1 MPCIALVVCTGAVCK
16 LWIMNL
22 FDKNTYIPLA
32 ERMRPKTIEEFVG
45 QKHLLSKGKLLYS
58 IFEQKKALSL
68 ILWGDPGTGK
78 TTLAHL
84 IANACNMDSYFIS
97 AISAGVAD
105 VRKVI
110 DKGKANR
117 TAGVQTLLFIDEIHR
132 FNKAQQDAVL
142 GAVENGDIVLIG
154 ATTENPSFSII
165 APLLSRTRVLRLYPL
180 QEDDLRAIVTAA
192 IANDQEL
199 SHKNI
204 TLDEAALDALVQLAM
219 GDARRALNILE
230 AAAFLKGQG
239 TIDKDTVFE
248 AYKEQSIA
256 YDRAG
261 DKHYDTISAFIKSL
275 RGSDPNA
282 AVYYLARMLVA
293 GEDPEFIA
301 RRMVIF
307 ASEDVGNA
315 YPLAL
320 TVATSGMLAVK
331 NVGLPECEIILAHM
345 ATFLA
350 SCPKS
355 NASYMA
361 LVNAREI
368 ASSDVHEIP
377 LYLRNAPTQLMKQLG
392 YAKGYKYPHDYP
404 GHFVDEEY
412 LPREIKDLIFYVPSE
427 EGNEKNIK
435 ERLTRLWPKK
445 YKKEKGE

>member
-1 MPCIALVVCTGAVCK
+1 MSCIVLVVCTGEVCK
-16 LWIMNL
+16 IWIMNL

-58 IFEQKKALSL
+58 IFEQRKALSL

-117 TAGVQTLLFIDEIHR
+117 TTGVQTLLFIDEIHR

-192 IANDQEL
+192 MTNDQEL

-204 TLDEAALDALVQLAM
+204 TLDDVALDTLVQLAM

-230 AAAFLKGQG
+230 AAAFLKGEG
-239 TIDKDTVFE
+239 KIDNDTIFE

-256 YDRAG
+256 YDKAG

-361 LVNAREI
+361 LINAKEI
-368 ASSDVHEIP
+368 VSRDVHEIP

-412 LPREIKDLIFYVPSE
+412 LPKEIKDLIFYEPSE

-435 ERLTRLWPKK
+435 ERLVKLWPKK
-445 YKKEKGE
+445 YKKEKDE

>member
-1 MPCIALVVCTGAVCK
+1 MS
-16 LWIMNL
+16 L
-22 FDKNTYIPLA
+22 FDKSTYIPLA
-32 ERMRPKTIEEFVG
+32 ERMRPKTIEQFVG
-45 QKHLLSKGKLLYS
+45 QQHLLSKGKLLHS
-58 IFEQKKALSL
+58 IFAQHKALSL

-84 IANACNMDSYFIS
+84 IANECNMDSYFIS

-110 DKGKANR
+110 EKGKANR
-117 TAGVQTLLFIDEIHR
+117 TQGIQTLLFIDEIHR

-180 QEDDLRAIVTAA
+180 QEDDLRAIVTGALT
-192 IANDQEL
+192 NDQEL

-204 TLDEAALDALVQLAM
+204 TLTEDALQTLVQLAM
-219 GDARRALNILE
+219 GDARRVLNILE
-230 AAAFLKGQG
+230 AAVFLKGEG
-239 TIDKDTVFE
+239 EIDNDTIFE

-256 YDRAG
+256 YDKAG

-320 TVATSGMLAVK
+320 TFATSGMLAVK

-345 ATFLA
+345 TTFLA
-350 SCPKS
+350 LCPKS
-355 NASYMA
+355 NESYMA
-361 LVNAREI
+361 LIKAKEVATQG
-368 ASSDVHEIP
+368 AYEIP
-377 LYLRNAPTQLMKQLG
+377 LYLRNAPTKLMQQLG

-412 LPREIKDLIFYVPSE
+412 LPKEIKDLIFYAPSE
-427 EGNEKNIK
+427 EGNEKTIK
-435 ERLTRLWPKK
+435 ERLMKLWPKK
-445 YKKEKGE
+445 YKKENNT

>member
-1 MPCIALVVCTGAVCK
+1 
-16 LWIMNL
+16 MNL
-22 FDKNTYIPLA
+22 FDKETYIPLA
-32 ERMRPKTIEEFVG
+32 QRMRPKTIEEFVG
-45 QKHLLSKGKLLYS
+45 QKHILAKGKFLYS
-58 IFEQKKALSL
+58 VFEQKRALSL

-110 DKGKANR
+110 EKGKANR
-117 TAGVQTLLFIDEIHR
+117 TQGIQTLLFIDEIHR

-180 QEDDLRAIVTAA
+180 SEDDLRAIVTGALT
-192 IANDQEL
+192 NDQEL
-199 SHKNI
+199 SHKKI
-204 TLDEAALDALVQLAM
+204 TLTQDALETLVQLAM
-219 GDARRALNILE
+219 GDARRVLNILE
-230 AAAFLKGQG
+230 AAVFINGEG
-239 TIDKDTVFE
+239 TIDSDIIFE

-256 YDRAG
+256 YDKAG

-355 NASYMA
+355 NESYMA
-361 LVNAREI
+361 LVKAKEV
-368 ASSDVHEIP
+368 AMQAFHEIP
-377 LYLRNAPTQLMKQLG
+377 LHLRNAPTKLMQQFG

-412 LPREIKDLIFYVPSE
+412 LPKEIKDLIFYAPSE

-435 ERLTRLWPKK
+435 ERLARLWPEK
-445 YKKEKGE
+445 YKKENNT

>member
-1 MPCIALVVCTGAVCK
+1 
-16 LWIMNL
+16 MNL
-22 FDKNTYIPLA
+22 FDKETYIPLA
-32 ERMRPKTIEEFVG
+32 QRMRPKTIEEFVG
-45 QKHLLSKGKLLYS
+45 QKHILAKGKFLYS
-58 IFEQKKALSL
+58 VFKQKRALSL

-110 DKGKANR
+110 EKGKANR
-117 TAGVQTLLFIDEIHR
+117 TQGIQTLLFIDEIHR

-180 QEDDLRAIVTAA
+180 SEDDLRAIVTGALT
-192 IANDQEL
+192 NDQEL
-199 SHKNI
+199 SHKKI
-204 TLDEAALDALVQLAM
+204 TLTQDALQTLVQLAM
-219 GDARRALNILE
+219 GDARRVLNILE
-230 AAAFLKGQG
+230 AAVFLKGEG
-239 TIDKDTVFE
+239 TIDNETIFE

-256 YDRAG
+256 YDKAG

-331 NVGLPECEIILAHM
+331 NLGLPECEIILAHM

-355 NASYMA
+355 NESYMA
-361 LVNAREI
+361 LVKAKEV
-368 ASSDVHEIP
+368 AMQALHEIP
-377 LYLRNAPTQLMKQLG
+377 LYLRNAPTKLMQQFG
-392 YAKGYKYPHDYP
+392 YSKGYKYPHDYP

-412 LPREIKDLIFYVPSE
+412 LPKEIKDLIFYTPSE

-435 ERLTRLWPKK
+435 ERLAKLWPKK
-445 YKKEKGE
+445 YNKENNT

>member
-1 MPCIALVVCTGAVCK
+1 MS
-16 LWIMNL
+16 L
-22 FDKNTYIPLA
+22 FDKSTYIPLA
-32 ERMRPKTIEEFVG
+32 ERMRPTTIEQFMG

-58 IFEQKKALSL
+58 VFEQKKALSL

-78 TTLAHL
+78 TTLAHC

-117 TAGVQTLLFIDEIHR
+117 AAGVQTLLFIDEIHR

-180 QEDDLRAIVTAA
+180 TEDDLRAIVTNAL
-192 IANDQEL
+192 ANDQEL

-204 TLDEAALDALVQLAM
+204 TLDADALDVLVQLAM

-230 AAAFLKGQG
+230 AAVFLKDTG
-239 TIDKDTVFE
+239 TIDKDTIFE

-256 YDRAG
+256 YDKAG

-361 LVNAREI
+361 LVRAKEV
-368 ASSDVHEIP
+368 ASQQLHEIP

-404 GHFVDEEY
+404 GHFVDEVY
-412 LPREIKDLIFYVPSE
+412 LPEKIKDLIFYEPSE

-435 ERLTRLWPKK
+435 QWLAKLWPKK
-445 YKKEKGE
+445 YKKENDA

>member
-1 MPCIALVVCTGAVCK
+1 
-16 LWIMNL
+16 MNL

-45 QKHLLSKGKLLYS
+45 QKHILSKGKLLYS

-68 ILWGDPGTGK
+68 VLWGDPGTGK

-110 DKGKANR
+110 DKGKVNR
-117 TAGVQTLLFIDEIHR
+117 AAGVQTLLFIDEIHR

-165 APLLSRTRVLRLYPL
+165 APLLSRTRVVRLYPL
-180 QEDDLRAIVTAA
+180 TEDDLRAIVTAA
-192 IANDQEL
+192 ITNDQEL

-204 TLDEAALDALVQLAM
+204 TIDDVALDTLVQLAM

-230 AAAFLKGQG
+230 AAAFLKGEG
-239 TIDKDTVFE
+239 KIDNDIIIE

-256 YDRAG
+256 YDKAG

-361 LVNAREI
+361 LVRAKEV
-368 ASSDVHEIP
+368 ASQQLHEIP

-392 YAKGYKYPHDYP
+392 YAKGYKYPHDFP

-412 LPREIKDLIFYVPSE
+412 LPQEIKDLIFYAPSE
-427 EGNEKNIK
+427 EGNEKSIK
-435 ERLTRLWPKK
+435 ERLMKLWPKK
-445 YKKEKGE
+445 YKKEKDA

>member
-1 MPCIALVVCTGAVCK
+1 MS
-16 LWIMNL
+16 L
-22 FDKNTYIPLA
+22 FDKSTYIPLA
-32 ERMRPKTIEEFVG
+32 ERMRPTTIEQFVG

-78 TTLAHL
+78 TTLARL
-84 IANACNMDSYFIS
+84 IAQVCNMDSYFIS

-110 DKGKANR
+110 EKGKSNR
-117 TAGVQTLLFIDEIHR
+117 VTGVQTLLFIDEIHR

-165 APLLSRTRVLRLYPL
+165 APLLSRTRVLHLHPL
-180 QEDDLRAIVTAA
+180 TEDDIRAIVTAA
-192 IANDQEL
+192 VTNDREL
-199 SHKNI
+199 SHKKI
-204 TLDEAALDALVQLAM
+204 MLDADATDVLVQLAM

-230 AAAFLKGQG
+230 AAAFLKGEG
-239 TIDKDTVFE
+239 TIDKDTIFE
-248 AYKEQSIA
+248 AYKEQTIS
-256 YDRAG
+256 YDKAG

-320 TVATSGMLAVK
+320 SVATSGMLAVK
-331 NVGLPECEIILAHM
+331 NVGLPECQIILAHM

-361 LVNAREI
+361 LMKAKDV
-368 ASSDVHEIP
+368 ASQELHQIP
-377 LYLRNAPTQLMKQLG
+377 LYLRNAPTQLMKQMG

-404 GHFVDEEY
+404 GHFVDEQY
-412 LPREIKDLIFYVPSE
+412 LPEKIKDLIFYEPSE
-427 EGNEKNIK
+427 EGNEKSIK
-435 ERLTRLWPKK
+435 ERLAKLWPKK
-445 YKKEKGE
+445 YKKEKKE

>member
-1 MPCIALVVCTGAVCK
+1 MS
-16 LWIMNL
+16 L
-22 FDKNTYIPLA
+22 FDKSTYIPLA
-32 ERMRPKTIEEFVG
+32 ERMRPTTIEQFVG

-78 TTLAHL
+78 TTLARL
-84 IANACNMDSYFIS
+84 IAHECNMDSYFIS

-110 DKGKANR
+110 DKGKSNR
-117 TAGVQTLLFIDEIHR
+117 AAGIQTLLFIDEIHR

-165 APLLSRTRVLRLYPL
+165 APLLSRTRVLRLHPL
-180 QEDDLRAIVTAA
+180 TEDDLKAIVNAA
-192 IANDQEL
+192 LTNDQEL
-199 SHKNI
+199 SHKKI
-204 TLDEAALDALVQLAM
+204 ILDSDAIDVLVQLAM

-230 AAAFLKGQG
+230 AAVFLKREG
-239 TIDKDTVFE
+239 TIDKDTIFE

-256 YDRAG
+256 YDKAG
-261 DKHYDTISAFIKSL
+261 EKHYDTISAFIKSL

-282 AVYYLARMLVA
+282 AVYYLTRMLVA

-361 LVNAREI
+361 LVNAKEVV
-368 ASSDVHEIP
+368 SQLHEIP

-404 GHFVDEEY
+404 GHFVDEQY
-412 LPREIKDLIFYVPSE
+412 LPEKIKDLIFYKPSE

-435 ERLTRLWPKK
+435 DRLGKLWPKK
-445 YKKEKGE
+445 YKKENDE